1 MAIDPIGQG
10 TYKGLAVPLYG
21 ESVIR
26 QENSSNTILTLMN
39 STANRS
45 AGRLLMGIDYKDIE
59 SNARSSLLT
68 DLAVF
73 DIDGDGGYR
82 VVSGTSI
89 KMEFNTSGIYS
100 GADRILDTSG
110 SLLNRR
116 PVVAITTGANF
127 SPTTAQSGTL
137 FTIGQSDATSCRV
150 LLPANPTAGVWYDFF
165 ISTQDEPGD
174 FALNTTADSSAEL
187 HMPGVTSA
195 VSTASALS
203 PLTTLGA
210 HYARVTAL
218 SSVIWN
224 VQCAPGHS
232 AAVTT
237 NFSEADLNQGHWGA
251 GTTSV

>member
-26 QENSSNTILTLMN
+26 QENSSNTILTLMH
-39 STANRS
+39 STANT
-45 AGRLLMGIDYKDIE
+45 GRLLMGIDYKDIE

-73 DIDGDGGYR
+73 DIDAEGGYR
-82 VVSGTSI
+82 VVSGTTVT
-89 KMEFNTSGIYS
+89 MEFNTSGIYA
-100 GADRILDTSG
+100 GTERILDTSG
-110 SLLNRR
+110 GLLNRR
-116 PVVAITTGANF
+116 PVVEMTTGADY
-127 SPTTAQSGTL
+127 SPSTAQSGTL
-137 FTIGQSDATSCRV
+137 FIAGCNLGTSQRI
-150 LLPANPTAGVWYDFF
+150 LLPKNPTAGVWFDFF
-165 ISTQDEPGD
+165 VSTQDDAGE
-174 FALNTTADSSAEL
+174 FSLNTTADSSAEL

-195 VSTASALS
+195 VSTASALQ

-210 HYARVTAL
+210 HYARVTAI
-218 SSVIWN
+218 SSIIWN

-232 AAVTT
+232 AAVTS

-251 GTTSV
+251 GTTVA

>member
-26 QENSSNTILTLMN
+26 QQNSSNTILTLMH
-39 STANRS
+39 STAN

-59 SNARSSLLT
+59 NDDPSSLLT

-73 DIDGDGGYR
+73 DIDADGGYR
-82 VVSGTSI
+82 VISGTTV
-89 KMEFNTSGIYS
+89 KMEFNTSGIYA
-100 GADRILDTSG
+100 GTNRILDTSG
-110 SLLNRR
+110 GMLNRR
-116 PVVAITTGANF
+116 PVVEMTTGANY

-137 FTIGQSDATSCRV
+137 FIAGVSDATSQRV
-150 LLPANPTAGVWYDFF
+150 LLPANPTHGVWFDFF
-165 ISTQDEPGD
+165 VSSQDAFGD
-174 FALNTTADSSAEL
+174 FALNTTADSSAAL

-203 PLTTLGA
+203 PLTTLGS
-210 HYARVTAL
+210 HYARVTAI

-224 VQCAPGHS
+224 VQCAPGYG
-232 AAVTT
+232 AAVTS

-251 GTTSV
+251 GTTSA

>member
-26 QENSSNTILTLMN
+26 QQNSSNTILTLMN
-39 STANRS
+39 STANLS
-45 AGRLLMGIDYKDIE
+45 AGRLLMGIDYKDVD
-59 SNARSSLLT
+59 SDARSSLLT
-68 DLAVF
+68 DLAMF

-82 VVSGTSI
+82 VVSGTTVI
-89 KMEFNTSGIYS
+89 MEFNTSGIYA

-110 SLLNRR
+110 GMLNRR
-116 PVVAITTGANF
+116 PVVLMTTGADYE
-127 SPTTAQSGTL
+127 PTEAQSGTL
-137 FTIGQSDATSCRV
+137 FLTGRNDATSQRI
-150 LLPANPTAGVWYDFF
+150 LLPANPSHGVWYDFF
-165 ISTQDEPGD
+165 VSTQDEVGD
-174 FALNTTADSSAEL
+174 FQLNTTADSSAEL

-203 PLTTLGA
+203 PLHKNGV

-224 VQCAPGHS
+224 VQCAPGQG

-237 NFSEADLNQGHWGA
+237 NLSELDLNQGHWGA
-251 GTTSV
+251 GTTV